1 MKFYDRESE
10 LQLIENTRQR
20 SEQSAKMTVIV
31 GRRRIGKTTLIAE
44 AFKATKFLYFFI
56 ARKNEALLC
65 EEFIAEI
72 NQKSDQPVL
81 GEFKSFPKLFEYLLV
96 RSQNESFTLVL
107 DEFQE
112 FYHLNNSIYSE
123 MQNLWDQN
131 KNRSKMN
138 LVMSGSVYSLMKQIF
153 ENTKEPLFG
162 RVNEKIHLKPFT
174 INTLKQILTEN
185 SPGYTPDDLLAFY
198 ILSGGVAKYVEIF
211 TDKNCLTLTGMLN
224 EIFRENSLL
233 LEEGRNILIEEFGKE
248 YATYFSIL
256 SLIAS
261 SKTSRIEIESI
272 LEKNAGGYLEKL
284 EKEYQLISGIRPIF
298 AKPGSRNIKYV
309 IEDNFLNF
317 WFRFVYK
324 YRTAIEIGNYNYLRT
339 IVERDFDTFSGP
351 FLEKY
356 FREKLILSGEYSQI
370 GRYWSERNQNELD
383 IVAINEYK
391 KMALVAEVKRNKNKI
406 SIELLKQ
413 RSNEIAA
420 KLPGYNIEYA
430 GFSMDDMI

>member
-10 LQLIENTRQR
+10 LQLLENTRQR
-20 SEQSAKMTVIV
+20 SEQAAKMTVIV

-44 AFKATKFLYFFI
+44 AFKATKFMYFFI

-72 NQKSDQPVL
+72 NLKSDQPVL
-81 GEFKSFPKLFEYLLV
+81 GEFKSFAKLFEYLLV
-96 RSQNESFTLVL
+96 RSQNEPFTLVL

-112 FYHLNNSIYSE
+112 FYNLNNSIYSE
-123 MQNLWDQN
+123 MQNLWDQY

-138 LVMSGSVYSLMKQIF
+138 LVMNGSVYSLMKQIF
-153 ENTKEPLFG
+153 ENAKEPLFG

-174 INTLKQILTEN
+174 INTLKQILAEN
-185 SPGYTPDDLLAFY
+185 SPGHTPDDLLAFY

-211 TDKNCLTLTGMLN
+211 TDKNCLTLTGMFN

-272 LEKNAGGYLEKL
+272 LEKNIGGYLEKL

-298 AKPGSRNIKYV
+298 AKPGSRNIKYI

-356 FREKLILSGEYSQI
+356 FREKLILSGEYLQI
-370 GRYWSERNQNELD
+370 GRYWSERNQDELD
-383 IVAINEYK
+383 IVAINDNEK
-391 KMALVAEVKRNKNKI
+391 KALVAEVKRNKNKI

-413 RSNEIAA
+413 RSIEIGA
-420 KLPGYNIEYA
+420 KLPGYKIDYV
-430 GFSMDDMI
+430 GFSMEDM